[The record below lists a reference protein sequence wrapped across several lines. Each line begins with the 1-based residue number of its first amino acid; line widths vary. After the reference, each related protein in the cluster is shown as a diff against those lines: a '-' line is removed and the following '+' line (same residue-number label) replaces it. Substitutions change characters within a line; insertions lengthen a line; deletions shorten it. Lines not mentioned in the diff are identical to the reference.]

1 MGLWDLIKEG
11 AEFVGDKY
19 KDFSGEV
26 NKFKAQYSNYDDET
40 LKRLFNSTSG
50 ARKIAIASILKE
62 RGIVRR

>member
-19 KDFSGEV
+19 KDFNGEV

-40 LKRLFNSTSG
+40 FG

>member
-19 KDFSGEV
+19 KDFNGEV
-26 NKFKAQYSNYDDET
+26 NKFKVQYSNYDDEH

-50 ARKIAIASILKE
+50 ARKSAIASILKE

>member
-26 NKFKAQYSNYDDET
+26 NKFKAQY
-40 LKRLFNSTSG
+40 
-50 ARKIAIASILKE
+50 
-62 RGIVRR
+62 

>member
-11 AEFVGDKY
+11 AEFIGDKY
-19 KDFSGEV
+19 KDFNGEV
-26 NKFKAQYSNYDDET
+26 NKFKAQYSNYDDEH

>member
-26 NKFKAQYSNYDDET
+26 NKFKAYYSKYDDES

-62 RGIVRR
+62 RGIVKR

>member
-19 KDFSGEV
+19 KNFNGEV
-26 NKFKAQYSNYDDET
+26 NKYKAQYANYDDES

-50 ARKIAIASILKE
+50 TRKIAIASILKE